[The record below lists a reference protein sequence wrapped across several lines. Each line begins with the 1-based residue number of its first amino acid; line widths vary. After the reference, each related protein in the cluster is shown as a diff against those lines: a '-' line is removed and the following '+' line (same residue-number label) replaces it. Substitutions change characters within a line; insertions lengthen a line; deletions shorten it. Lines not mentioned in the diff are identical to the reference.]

1 MRRFRIHESKG
12 ESHMSTR
19 SVVVTGASTG
29 IGLGTARVLVKQGVR
44 VFGSVRKAADA
55 ERVRAELGDLFVPL
69 TFDVTDEAAVRRA
82 AAEVGGRLEGSTL
95 FGLVNNAG
103 VALSGPA
110 LDQPVAEFRQ
120 QLEVN
125 VVGPFIVTQAFL
137 PLLGADRGRAGKPGR
152 IVNVSSVGG
161 KMGPPFLGAYVA
173 SKHALEGWSE
183 SLRREL
189 MLFGIDV
196 VIIGPGTVSTPIWDK
211 AEKADVS
218 RYEKSAYRQAVMSFQ
233 KYMVEGGRTKG
244 YPPERI
250 GEVIWTALTTSRPR
264 VRYAVVPGRFA
275 NWTLPTLLPSRMVD
289 GMIGKMLGLRPGPA
303 R

>member
-1 MRRFRIHESKG
+1 MERR
-12 ESHMSTR
+12 MSASTQK

-29 IGLGTARVLVKQGVR
+29 IGLGTARVLVRQGVR

-55 ERVRAELGDLFVPL
+55 ERVKGELGDLFTPL
-69 TFDVTDEAAVRRA
+69 TFDVTDEAAVRQA
-82 AAEVGGRLEGSTL
+82 AAGVGEQLQGGTL

-137 PLLGADRGRAGKPGR
+137 PLLGVDRARTGPPGR

-161 KMGPPFLGAYVA
+161 KMGPPFMGAYVA

-196 VIIGPGTVSTPIWDK
+196 VIIGPGAVATPIWDK
-211 AEKADVS
+211 AEKVDTA
-218 RYEKSAYRQAVMSFQ
+218 RYEKSPYREALLKFRQFMI
-233 KYMVEGGRTKG
+233 EGGRTRG
-244 YPPERI
+244 FTPEKI
-250 GEVIWTALTTSRPR
+250 GEVIWTALSSPKPK

-275 NWTLPTLLPSRMVD
+275 GWTLPTTLPSRVVD
-289 GMIGKMLGLRPGPA
+289 GIIGKRLGLTPG
-303 R
+303 RDR